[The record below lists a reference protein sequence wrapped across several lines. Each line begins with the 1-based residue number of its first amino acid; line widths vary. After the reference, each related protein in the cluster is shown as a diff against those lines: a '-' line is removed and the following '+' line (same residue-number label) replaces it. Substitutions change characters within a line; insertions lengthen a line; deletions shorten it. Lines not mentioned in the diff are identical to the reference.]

1 MKKFLFSMI
10 CTLLP
15 ILASAQ
21 VQNEELTP
29 YAVLSGDHTVLTFFY
44 DNDKESQGGMDVGP
58 FTSADERGWN
68 EYCESIEQVVF
79 VEAFANYT
87 PTSTS
92 YWFDGFTNLTQIDGL
107 ENLKTNNV
115 TDMASMFDGCS
126 SLTSLDLGGFETSQV
141 TDMTYIFAG
150 CSGLTSLD
158 VNGFNTSNTK
168 SMAGMFRDC
177 SGLTSLDISAFD
189 TSEAT
194 EMSEM
199 FSGCSGLTSLDL
211 GDNFNTSNVTTMNSM
226 FSGCSNLSNLDVSGF
241 ETPEVTNMG
250 AMFNNCSMLTSLD
263 LGDNFNTSNVTN
275 MEAMFSGCSNLESLD
290 VSNFNTA
297 NVTAMGS
304 MFGGCSKLTTLDLS
318 GFDTSSATDLG
329 HMFALCSG
337 LTSLDVT
344 GFNTS
349 NATNMVCM
357 FEGCSGLTSLDV
369 SNFDTSNATNLS
381 SMFILC
387 SGLTSLDVS
396 GFNTSN
402 ATDLSSMFAGCSGL
416 TSLDVSGSFDT
427 SNATNLSS
435 MFEDCSSLTN
445 LDLSGFNT
453 ANATNLSSMFI
464 RCSGLTSLDVSNFN
478 TANVTDMG
486 NMFDGCSKLVSLDVS
501 GLNTENVTNMG
512 YMFSDCLKLTSPL
525 DVSEFNTANVVRMD
539 YMFNHCESLTALDV
553 SNFNTANVTTMGSM
567 FNYCSNLE
575 SLDVSNFNTEKVTY
589 MAWMFAD
596 CSNLTS
602 LDVSNFNTTNVTDMG
617 AMFTSCSGL
626 TELDLSNFDTSNTTT
641 LELFFNKCSGLTSL
655 DLSNFNTANVKN
667 MDSMFSQCSGLE
679 TISTGNEWSTEN
691 IESGAGMFIGCTALV
706 GGAGTE
712 YNANHVDYTYA
723 RVDGGATNPGYFT
736 DPNQPVPYAVLNEG
750 NTVLTFYYDNQKV
763 TRGGMS
769 VGPFT
774 FDENTGTVNSGWDE
788 QRENIEQVVFDE
800 SFANCTTITSTSL
813 WFYNFTKLTTIKDL
827 DNLKT
832 SNATDM
838 STMFALC
845 SNLTSLNVSG
855 FDTSKATNM
864 FGMFAVCSSLTNLD
878 LSSFNTSNVTNMSSM
893 FYNCSSLTTIYVG
906 EEWSTEKI
914 TSEESGADMFSE
926 CTALVGGA
934 STTYDDNHIDYTYAH
949 IDGGTTHPG
958 YLTDPNQPVPY
969 AVLNEGNTV
978 LTFYYD
984 NQKATRGGMS
994 VWPFADSSQRGW
1006 DEQCG
1011 NIEQVVFNESFAN
1024 CTTVTS
1030 TSHWFDYFSHLT
1042 TITGLENL
1050 ITDNVTDMSYM
1061 FGMCSSLT
1069 SLDLSGFNTANVT
1082 NMSEMFYN
1090 CSSLITIYAGE
1101 GWSTEKITSEEYGAN
1116 MFIGCTA
1123 IIGGIN
1129 TKYDENHADYTY
1141 AHIDGGTSNP
1151 GYLTGSLGK
1160 MPYALLSENNTVLTF
1175 YYDDQKIAR
1184 MSVGPFTEFSQ
1195 RGWDEQR
1202 EKIKQVVFDE
1212 SFTNC
1217 TTITSTGWWF
1227 YGFTNLTTITGL
1239 ENLKTDNVEDMS
1251 GMFSFCESLTNL
1263 DVSGFNTTNVTNM
1276 SEMFHG
1282 CSGMTSLDVSGFN
1295 TTNVTNLSGM
1305 FDGCYYLASLNV
1317 SGFDTSKAADM
1328 SSMFRECAFL
1338 INLDLRNFNTNNT
1351 TKMDEMFSG
1360 CSSLTTIYVE
1370 EGWSTENIEEG
1381 ANIFKGCTALV
1392 GGAGTRYDENHADY
1406 TYAHIDEG
1414 ASNPGYLSIISI
1426 TEEPY
1431 AVLSDDNTVL
1441 TFYYDDQ
1448 KVVRGGMNV
1457 GPFINSN
1464 QRGWKMRSYTI
1475 EHVVFDES
1483 FANCTTITSTSC
1495 WFSGFI
1501 SLTTITG
1508 LENLKTDNVID
1519 MSGMFSG
1526 CESLTTI
1533 DVSGFNTENVTN
1545 MSRMFSG
1552 CDGLT
1557 TIDVSG
1563 FNTENVTDM
1572 SRMFISCDSFTS
1584 LDLSTFN
1591 TSNVENMA
1599 GMFESCYNL
1608 ISVDVSGFN
1617 TSKVKNMCGMFCESP
1632 NLTSID
1638 VSGFDTSEVIDM
1650 SDMFTECKSLI
1661 NLDVS
1666 GFVTSK
1672 ATNISGMFGRCISLE
1687 TLNLRKFNTANVS
1700 DMSKMFECD
1709 SLLTTI
1715 YVGEGWSTENISTE
1729 DAGANMFR
1737 KCTALVGGE
1746 GTTYDENH
1754 VDYTYAR
1761 IDGGVSNPGYLTV
1774 ISAIEEPYAVLNEDN
1789 SVLTFYY
1796 DDQKAAR
1803 GGMDVGPF
1811 EQWGGQ
1817 GTKSGWSDVNE
1828 QITTVVFDESFANC
1842 TTLTSTAYW
1851 FYGCE
1856 NLTTIKNIS
1865 NLKTDNVTDINSMFG
1880 DCHSLK
1886 SIDFSSLNLSNVTNM
1901 HQVFEDCRALES
1913 IDFSGVNTENVTNMG
1928 DLFLNC
1934 KSLKTIDISS
1944 FNTKNVT
1951 KMTSMFYKCDVLT
1964 TIYVGDGWTT
1974 KKVTESAQMFEKSP
1988 NLVGGRGTTYDENH
2002 IGIEYAHIDG
2012 GTSNPGYLTDING
2025 ASDETWAKLQSRIEY
2040 GTDVLA
2046 KAKEISS
2053 VDQALIEKL
2062 DEALQNANQM
2072 YKIHEASEDEVLH
2085 MIEVLNE
2092 RINDV
2097 EEAMNQPASE
2107 ETWDELKATIEYGT
2121 DVLAK
2126 AKEISTIDQWLIE
2139 ELDMTL
2145 DSGNQ
2150 MYKIHEASE
2159 EEVLNMIDELNWRIK
2174 EVEEAMNQPASD
2186 EAWAELNKAVETGE
2200 KLQTEAKGVST
2211 VEPWA
2216 LEELENMTAKGS
2228 EMYKVHTAGE
2238 EEVRHMTEELNQI
2251 INEVEEMMRKQPQ
2264 GEASFD
2270 GLTAYVSGNAT
2281 LDDAFKSVGGRS
2293 EAAKTIA
2300 AIVWNADNALTADM
2314 LSGIDNPNLLV
2325 YVTEASKA
2333 PSGVQNVIIDGV
2345 AAEIVLTDATG
2356 NNNFYCPQS
2365 FTAKSISYSRDFSQ
2379 TTEIDVCRGWET
2391 IALPFDVQSITHESH
2406 GTLVPFGGSDN
2417 GYPFWLRQLSTN
2429 GLARAT
2435 KIEANRPYLICMP
2448 NNIIYPPEYNQNGT
2462 VTFSSSNVTV
2472 PVTSAR
2478 SSTSAGVTLHA
2489 TFQQVTKSSSVYAL
2503 NVGETRGEYP
2513 EGSVFEQNYRDIR
2526 PFQAY
2531 TTHRASTRS
2540 FITLESLG
2548 GNDDATGIEELRI
2561 KNSEFGDAEGVW
2573 YSLDGRR
2580 LDAKPTKKGVY
2591 VKDGRKIVIK

>member
-29 YAVLSGDHTVLTFFY
+29 YAVLSDDHTVLTFFY
-44 DNDKESQGGMDVGP
+44 DNYKESQGGMDIGP

-68 EYCESIEQVVF
+68 EYCENIEQVVF
-79 VEAFANYT
+79 VEAFAGCEAI
-87 PTSTS
+87 TSTKF
-92 YWFDGFTNLTQIDGL
+92 WFYGFTNLAVINGL

-318 GFDTSSATDLG
+318 GFDTSNATDLG
-329 HMFALCSG
+329 HMFALCSS

-427 SNATNLSS
+427 SNATNLSA

-750 NTVLTFYYDNQKV
+750 NTVLTFYYDNQK
-763 TRGGMS
+763 
-769 VGPFT
+769 
-774 FDENTGTVNSGWDE
+774 
-788 QRENIEQVVFDE
+788 
-800 SFANCTTITSTSL
+800 
-813 WFYNFTKLTTIKDL
+813 
-827 DNLKT
+827 
-832 SNATDM
+832 
-838 STMFALC
+838 
-845 SNLTSLNVSG
+845 
-855 FDTSKATNM
+855 
-864 FGMFAVCSSLTNLD
+864 
-878 LSSFNTSNVTNMSSM
+878 
-893 FYNCSSLTTIYVG
+893 
-906 EEWSTEKI
+906 
-914 TSEESGADMFSE
+914 
-926 CTALVGGA
+926 
-934 STTYDDNHIDYTYAH
+934 
-949 IDGGTTHPG
+949 
-958 YLTDPNQPVPY
+958 
-969 AVLNEGNTV
+969 
-978 LTFYYD
+978 
-984 NQKATRGGMS
+984 ATRGGMS

-1069 SLDLSGFNTANVT
+1069 SLD
-1082 NMSEMFYN
+1082 
-1090 CSSLITIYAGE
+1090 
-1101 GWSTEKITSEEYGAN
+1101 
-1116 MFIGCTA
+1116 
-1123 IIGGIN
+1123 
-1129 TKYDENHADYTY
+1129 
-1141 AHIDGGTSNP
+1141 
-1151 GYLTGSLGK
+1151 
-1160 MPYALLSENNTVLTF
+1160 
-1175 YYDDQKIAR
+1175 
-1184 MSVGPFTEFSQ
+1184 
-1195 RGWDEQR
+1195 
-1202 EKIKQVVFDE
+1202 
-1212 SFTNC
+1212 
-1217 TTITSTGWWF
+1217 
-1227 YGFTNLTTITGL
+1227 
-1239 ENLKTDNVEDMS
+1239 
-1251 GMFSFCESLTNL
+1251 
-1263 DVSGFNTTNVTNM
+1263 
-1276 SEMFHG
+1276 
-1282 CSGMTSLDVSGFN
+1282 VSGFN

-1305 FDGCYYLASLNV
+1305 FDGCYYLASLKI
-1317 SGFDTSKAADM
+1317 SGFDTSKATDM

-1338 INLDLRNFNTNNT
+1338 TNLDLRNFNTDNT

-1381 ANIFKGCTALV
+1381 ANIFKGCTALI
-1392 GGAGTRYDENHADY
+1392 GGESTRYDANHVDY

-1414 ASNPGYLSIISI
+1414 ASNPGYLSVISS

-1431 AVLSDDNTVL
+1431 AVLSVDNTVL
-1441 TFYYDDQ
+1441 TFYYDGQ
-1448 KVVRGGMNV
+1448 KAVRGGMNV
-1457 GPFINSN
+1457 VPFTKYD
-1464 QRGWKMRSYTI
+1464 QRGWNERRYNIKN
-1475 EHVVFDES
+1475 VVFDES
-1483 FANCTTITSTSC
+1483 FANCTTIASTC
-1495 WFSGFI
+1495 LWFYDFI
-1501 SLTTITG
+1501 ALTTITG
-1508 LENLKTDNVID
+1508 LENLKTEYVED
-1519 MSGMFSG
+1519 MSWMFG
-1526 CESLTTI
+1526 TCYSLTNL
-1533 DVSGFNTENVTN
+1533 DLNSFNTSNVTN
-1545 MSRMFSG
+1545 MTRMFSG
-1552 CDGLT
+1552 CGLT
-1557 TIDVSG
+1557 S
-1563 FNTENVTDM
+1563 M
-1572 SRMFISCDSFTS
+1572 
-1584 LDLSTFN
+1584 DLSSFN
-1591 TSNVENMA
+1591 TSNVTTMKSMFCGCDNLTNLDLSGFDTSKVTDMSS
-1599 GMFESCYNL
+1599 MFEGCDNL
-1608 ISVDVSGFN
+1608 TSLDLSGFN
-1617 TSKVKNMCGMFCESP
+1617 TSKVKNMSGMFCESP
-1632 NLTSID
+1632 NLISID
-1638 VSGFDTSEVIDM
+1638 VSGFDTSEAIDM
-1650 SDMFTECKSLI
+1650 SEMFTECKSLI

-1672 ATNISGMFGRCISLE
+1672 ATNMSGMFDRCISLE
-1687 TLNLRKFNTANVS
+1687 TLDLRKFNTANVS
-1700 DMSKMFECD
+1700 DMSEMFESD

-1715 YVGEGWSTENISTE
+1715 YVGEGWSTEKISSE

-1737 KCTALVGGE
+1737 KCTSLVGGE
-1746 GTTYDENH
+1746 GTTYDANH
-1754 VDYTYAR
+1754 VDYTYAH

-1774 ISAIEEPYAVLNEDN
+1774 SSAIEEPYAVLNEDN

-1811 EQWGGQ
+1811 DDGGKKN
-1817 GTKSGWSDVNE
+1817 GSGWSEVNE
-1828 QITTVVFDESFANC
+1828 EITTVVFDDSFANC

-1856 NLTTIKNIS
+1856 NLTTIKNFS

-1886 SIDFSSLNLSNVTNM
+1886 SIDFSSLNLSKVTNM
-1901 HQVFEDCRALES
+1901 HQVFEDCRTLES

-1951 KMTSMFYKCDVLT
+1951 NMKSMFLRCDVLT
-1964 TIYVGDGWTT
+1964 TIYVGEEWTT
-1974 KKVTESAQMFEKSP
+1974 ENVTESESMFRESP

-2025 ASDETWAKLQSRIEY
+2025 SGGASDETWAKLQSRIEY

-2046 KAKEISS
+2046 KAKEISTI
-2053 VDQALIEKL
+2053 DQALIEKL

-2107 ETWDELKATIEYGT
+2107 ETWTELKATIEYGT

-2159 EEVLNMIDELNWRIK
+2159 EEVLNMIDELYWRIK

-2251 INEVEEMMRKQPQ
+2251 INEVEEMMRKQPK

-2281 LDDAFKSVGGRS
+2281 LDDAFKSVGGHS

-2300 AIVWNADNALTADM
+2300 AIVWNADNALTANM

-2325 YVTEASKA
+2325 FVTEASKA
-2333 PSGVQNVIIDGV
+2333 PSGVQNVVIDGV

-2561 KNSEFGDAEGVW
+2561 KNSEFGDAKGVW

>member
-1 MKKFLFSMI
+1 
-10 CTLLP
+10 
-15 ILASAQ
+15 
-21 VQNEELTP
+21 
-29 YAVLSGDHTVLTFFY
+29 
-44 DNDKESQGGMDVGP
+44 
-58 FTSADERGWN
+58 
-68 EYCESIEQVVF
+68 
-79 VEAFANYT
+79 
-87 PTSTS
+87 
-92 YWFDGFTNLTQIDGL
+92 
-107 ENLKTNNV
+107 
-115 TDMASMFDGCS
+115 
-126 SLTSLDLGGFETSQV
+126 
-141 TDMTYIFAG
+141 
-150 CSGLTSLD
+150 
-158 VNGFNTSNTK
+158 
-168 SMAGMFRDC
+168 
-177 SGLTSLDISAFD
+177 
-189 TSEAT
+189 
-194 EMSEM
+194 
-199 FSGCSGLTSLDL
+199 
-211 GDNFNTSNVTTMNSM
+211 
-226 FSGCSNLSNLDVSGF
+226 
-241 ETPEVTNMG
+241 
-250 AMFNNCSMLTSLD
+250 
-263 LGDNFNTSNVTN
+263 
-275 MEAMFSGCSNLESLD
+275 
-290 VSNFNTA
+290 
-297 NVTAMGS
+297 

-427 SNATNLSS
+427 SNATNLSA

-501 GLNTENVTNMG
+501 GLNTVNVTNMG

-691 IESGAGMFIGCTALV
+691 IESGAGMFTGCTALV
-706 GGAGTE
+706 GGAGTT
-712 YNANHVDYTYA
+712 YDANHVDYTYA
-723 RVDGGATNPGYFT
+723 RVDGGATNPGYF
-736 DPNQPVPYAVLNEG
+736 
-750 NTVLTFYYDNQKV
+750 
-763 TRGGMS
+763 
-769 VGPFT
+769 
-774 FDENTGTVNSGWDE
+774 
-788 QRENIEQVVFDE
+788 
-800 SFANCTTITSTSL
+800 
-813 WFYNFTKLTTIKDL
+813 
-827 DNLKT
+827 
-832 SNATDM
+832 
-838 STMFALC
+838 
-845 SNLTSLNVSG
+845 
-855 FDTSKATNM
+855 
-864 FGMFAVCSSLTNLD
+864 
-878 LSSFNTSNVTNMSSM
+878 
-893 FYNCSSLTTIYVG
+893 
-906 EEWSTEKI
+906 
-914 TSEESGADMFSE
+914 
-926 CTALVGGA
+926 
-934 STTYDDNHIDYTYAH
+934 
-949 IDGGTTHPG
+949 
-958 YLTDPNQPVPY
+958 TDPNQPVPY

-1761 IDGGVSNPGYLTV
+1761 IDGGTSNPGYLTD
-1774 ISAIEEPYAVLNEDN
+1774 INGPLPYAVLSENN
-1789 SVLTFYY
+1789 TILTFYY
-1796 DDQKAAR
+1796 DDQKATR

-1964 TIYVGDGWTT
+1964 TIYVGEEWTT
-1974 KKVTESAQMFEKSP
+1974 ENVTESGEMFEKSP

-2025 ASDETWAKLQSRIEY
+2025 ASEETWAKLQSRIEY
-2040 GTDVLA
+2040 GTDVLS

-2062 DEALQNANQM
+2062 DEALQSANQM
-2072 YKIHEASEDEVLH
+2072 YNIHTASEDEVLH

-2092 RINDV
+2092 RIQEV

-2107 ETWDELKATIEYGT
+2107 ETWEELKATIEYGT

-2159 EEVLNMIDELNWRIK
+2159 EDVLNMIDELNWRIK

-2186 EAWAELNKAVETGE
+2186 EAWAELNKAVEAGE

-2300 AIVWNADNALTADM
+2300 AIVWDADNALTADM

>member
-29 YAVLSGDHTVLTFFY
+29 YAVLSDDHTVLTFFY

-79 VEAFANYT
+79 VEAFAGCEAI
-87 PTSTS
+87 TSTR
-92 YWFDGFTNLTQIDGL
+92 YWFQNFTNLTTIIGL
-107 ENLKTNNV
+107 GNLKTNHV
-115 TDMASMFDGCS
+115 TDMGSMFAVCSSLTNLDLNGFDTSNATDMAHMFAGCS
-126 SLTSLDLGGFETSQV
+126 SLTSLDLSGFITSNV
-141 TDMTYIFAG
+141 TDMA
-150 CSGLTSLD
+150 L
-158 VNGFNTSNTK
+158 
-168 SMAGMFRDC
+168 
-177 SGLTSLDISAFD
+177 
-189 TSEAT
+189 
-194 EMSEM
+194 M

-211 GDNFNTSNVTTMNSM
+211 GDFNTSNVTTMWAM
-226 FSGCSNLSNLDVSGF
+226 FNGCSNLTNLDVSEFDTSNATNMSAMF
-241 ETPEVTNMG
+241 EDCSGLTSLDVSNFNTDNVTNMG
-250 AMFNNCSMLTSLD
+250 NMFN
-263 LGDNFNTSNVTN
+263 
-275 MEAMFSGCSNLESLD
+275 GCSNLESLD
-290 VSNFNTA
+290 ISNFNTVH
-297 NVTAMGS
+297 VTNMGS

-427 SNATNLSS
+427 SNATNLSAI
-435 MFEDCSSLTN
+435 FEDCSSLTN

-501 GLNTENVTNMG
+501 GLNTGNVTNMG

-691 IESGAGMFIGCTALV
+691 IESGAGMFTDCTALV

-750 NTVLTFYYDNQKV
+750 NTVLTFYYDNQKAA
-763 TRGGMS
+763 RGGMG

-774 FDENTGTVNSGWDE
+774 LNLSNKTVNSGWDE
-788 QRENIEQVVFDE
+788 VRENIQ
-800 SFANCTTITSTSL
+800 
-813 WFYNFTKLTTIKDL
+813 
-827 DNLKT
+827 
-832 SNATDM
+832 
-838 STMFALC
+838 
-845 SNLTSLNVSG
+845 
-855 FDTSKATNM
+855 
-864 FGMFAVCSSLTNLD
+864 
-878 LSSFNTSNVTNMSSM
+878 
-893 FYNCSSLTTIYVG
+893 
-906 EEWSTEKI
+906 
-914 TSEESGADMFSE
+914 
-926 CTALVGGA
+926 
-934 STTYDDNHIDYTYAH
+934 
-949 IDGGTTHPG
+949 
-958 YLTDPNQPVPY
+958 
-969 AVLNEGNTV
+969 
-978 LTFYYD
+978 
-984 NQKATRGGMS
+984 
-994 VWPFADSSQRGW
+994 
-1006 DEQCG
+1006 
-1011 NIEQVVFNESFAN
+1011 QVVFN
-1024 CTTVTS
+1024 
-1030 TSHWFDYFSHLT
+1030 
-1042 TITGLENL
+1042 
-1050 ITDNVTDMSYM
+1050 
-1061 FGMCSSLT
+1061 
-1069 SLDLSGFNTANVT
+1069 
-1082 NMSEMFYN
+1082 
-1090 CSSLITIYAGE
+1090 
-1101 GWSTEKITSEEYGAN
+1101 
-1116 MFIGCTA
+1116 
-1123 IIGGIN
+1123 
-1129 TKYDENHADYTY
+1129 
-1141 AHIDGGTSNP
+1141 
-1151 GYLTGSLGK
+1151 
-1160 MPYALLSENNTVLTF
+1160 
-1175 YYDDQKIAR
+1175 
-1184 MSVGPFTEFSQ
+1184 
-1195 RGWDEQR
+1195 
-1202 EKIKQVVFDE
+1202 
-1212 SFTNC
+1212 
-1217 TTITSTGWWF
+1217 
-1227 YGFTNLTTITGL
+1227 
-1239 ENLKTDNVEDMS
+1239 
-1251 GMFSFCESLTNL
+1251 
-1263 DVSGFNTTNVTNM
+1263 
-1276 SEMFHG
+1276 
-1282 CSGMTSLDVSGFN
+1282 
-1295 TTNVTNLSGM
+1295 
-1305 FDGCYYLASLNV
+1305 
-1317 SGFDTSKAADM
+1317 
-1328 SSMFRECAFL
+1328 
-1338 INLDLRNFNTNNT
+1338 
-1351 TKMDEMFSG
+1351 
-1360 CSSLTTIYVE
+1360 
-1370 EGWSTENIEEG
+1370 
-1381 ANIFKGCTALV
+1381 
-1392 GGAGTRYDENHADY
+1392 
-1406 TYAHIDEG
+1406 
-1414 ASNPGYLSIISI
+1414 
-1426 TEEPY
+1426 
-1431 AVLSDDNTVL
+1431 
-1441 TFYYDDQ
+1441 
-1448 KVVRGGMNV
+1448 
-1457 GPFINSN
+1457 
-1464 QRGWKMRSYTI
+1464 
-1475 EHVVFDES
+1475 ES

-1495 WFSGFI
+1495 WFYGFTN
-1501 SLTTITG
+1501 LTSFKD
-1508 LENLKTDNVID
+1508 LENLKTDNVTD
-1519 MSGMFSG
+1519 MSYMFSG
-1526 CESLTTI
+1526 CSSLTNL
-1533 DVSGFNTENVTN
+1533 DLSSF
-1545 MSRMFSG
+1545 
-1552 CDGLT
+1552 T
-1557 TIDVSG
+1557 TSS
-1563 FNTENVTDM
+1563 VTDM
-1572 SRMFISCDSFTS
+1572 QFMFSQC
-1584 LDLSTFN
+1584 
-1591 TSNVENMA
+1591 
-1599 GMFESCYNL
+1599 
-1608 ISVDVSGFN
+1608 SG
-1617 TSKVKNMCGMFCESP
+1617 
-1632 NLTSID
+1632 
-1638 VSGFDTSEVIDM
+1638 
-1650 SDMFTECKSLI
+1650 
-1661 NLDVS
+1661 
-1666 GFVTSK
+1666 
-1672 ATNISGMFGRCISLE
+1672 LE
-1687 TLNLRKFNTANVS
+1687 
-1700 DMSKMFECD
+1700 
-1709 SLLTTI
+1709 TI
-1715 YVGEGWSTENISTE
+1715 YVGNGWSLESISSQQYGAE
-1729 DAGANMFR
+1729 MFAG
-1737 KCTALVGGE
+1737 CTALVGGA
-1746 GTTYDENH
+1746 GTIYDPDHVN
-1754 VDYTYAR
+1754 VDYAH
-1761 IDGGVSNPGYLTV
+1761 IDGGSSNPGYLSGAGQAV
-1774 ISAIEEPYAVLNEDN
+1774 PYAVLNEDN

-1796 DDQKAAR
+1796 DDQKAKQN
-1803 GGMDVGPF
+1803 GMSVGPF
-1811 EQWGGQ
+1811 TESSQKGWYYQSEFIEQ
-1817 GTKSGWSDVNE
+1817 V
-1828 QITTVVFDESFANC
+1828 IFDESFANC
-1842 TTLTSTAYW
+1842 TTITSTSWW
-1851 FYGCE
+1851 FNACTS
-1856 NLTTIKNIS
+1856 LTTITGLE
-1865 NLKTDNVTDINSMFG
+1865 NLKTDNVTNMSGMFYECYELTSLDLSGFNTSMVTDMGGMFYGCSGFTSLDVSGFNTSNVTMMANMFGGCSGLTSLDVSGFDTSKATNMSFMFSYCHGLTSLDLSGFNTANVTLMAHMFLDCISLNTIYVGEGWSTEKILSEEDGIGMFNGCTKLIGGAGTTYDANHVDYTYAHIDGGTTNPGYLSGAGQAEPYAVLSENDTVLTFYYDNKKEARGGTDVGPFTVADERGWNEQSGNIKQVKFVESFTNCTTITSTSYWFYGFTYLTTITGLENLNTDNVTDMSYMFSECRNLKNLDVNNFNTSNVISFGGMFMNCYSLKSLDVSGFDTSKATNMGKMFGCNNLTNLNVSGFDTSNVTDMNSMFSGCSSLKSLDVSGFNTSKVTNMNYMFG
-1880 DCHSLK
+1880 DCYGLTSLDVSNFNTSNTTNMNGMFSGCSSLK
-1886 SIDFSSLNLSNVTNM
+1886 SLDVSGFNTSKVTNM
-1901 HQVFEDCRALES
+1901 SHMFFLCTDLPSLDLSGFDTSKVTDMNSMFQQCES
-1913 IDFSGVNTENVTNMG
+1913 LPSLDVSGFNTENVTDMSQMFKSCTSLTSL
-1928 DLFLNC
+1928 DL
-1934 KSLKTIDISS
+1934 SV
-1944 FNTKNVT
+1944 FNTAKVSE
-1951 KMTSMFYKCDVLT
+1951 MGYMFDSCSSLT
-1964 TIYVGDGWTT
+1964 TIYAEEGWSTENISSEDAGANMFQGCT
-1974 KKVTESAQMFEKSP
+1974 K
-1988 NLVGGRGTTYDENH
+1988 LIGGAGTALYLNH
-2002 IGIEYAHIDG
+2002 VDYTYAHIDG
-2012 GTSNPGYLTDING
+2012 GTSNPGYFTRSGDEPWNLGLEPYAVLSDNYTLLTFYYDDKRGTRGDSRDVGPFGTPSMVSWDGASESIERVVFDESFANCTTITSTSYWFYDFTKLTTIIGLDNFKTDKVEDMEYMFAYCSSLKSLDLSTFNTSKVTNMSHMFEQCWELTSLDVSGFDTSKAKDMSQMFKSCTSLTSLDLTGFNTANVTNMWEMFAYCSSLKNLDVSIFNTTNVDTFQGMFKECTSLTNLDLSGFNTANATNMWEMFAYCSSLTSLDLSSFNTSNVDTFQGMFEECTSLTSLDLSSFNIVNAQYMNTMFKNCSNLTTIYVGEGWTTPQHLGSDNSGGMFRGCTAIIGGAGTTYDEAYVNFVYAHIDGGASNPGYLTDING
-2025 ASDETWAKLQSRIEY
+2025 T
-2040 GTDVLA
+2040 
-2046 KAKEISS
+2046 
-2053 VDQALIEKL
+2053 
-2062 DEALQNANQM
+2062 
-2072 YKIHEASEDEVLH
+2072 
-2085 MIEVLNE
+2085 
-2092 RINDV
+2092 
-2097 EEAMNQPASE
+2097 
-2107 ETWDELKATIEYGT
+2107 
-2121 DVLAK
+2121 
-2126 AKEISTIDQWLIE
+2126 ST
-2139 ELDMTL
+2139 
-2145 DSGNQ
+2145 
-2150 MYKIHEASE
+2150 
-2159 EEVLNMIDELNWRIK
+2159 
-2174 EVEEAMNQPASD
+2174 ASD

-2345 AAEIVLTDATG
+2345 ASEIVLTDATG

>member
-58 FTSADERGWN
+58 FTSADGRGWN
-68 EYCESIEQVVF
+68 EHCESIGHVIF
-79 VEAFANYT
+79 DGSFADCSAI
-87 PTSTS
+87 TSTR
-92 YWFDGFTNLTQIDGL
+92 YWFKDFSNLTIIDGL
-107 ENLKTNNV
+107 ENLNTENV
-115 TDMASMFDGCS
+115 TDMAYMFAGCS
-126 SLTSLDLGGFETSQV
+126 SLTSLDLS
-141 TDMTYIFAG
+141 
-150 CSGLTSLD
+150 
-158 VNGFNTSNTK
+158 
-168 SMAGMFRDC
+168 
-177 SGLTSLDISAFD
+177 
-189 TSEAT
+189 
-194 EMSEM
+194 
-199 FSGCSGLTSLDL
+199 
-211 GDNFNTSNVTTMNSM
+211 NFNTSNVTEMQST
-226 FSGCSNLSNLDVSGF
+226 FSQ
-241 ETPEVTNMG
+241 
-250 AMFNNCSMLTSLD
+250 
-263 LGDNFNTSNVTN
+263 
-275 MEAMFSGCSNLESLD
+275 
-290 VSNFNTA
+290 
-297 NVTAMGS
+297 
-304 MFGGCSKLTTLDLS
+304 
-318 GFDTSSATDLG
+318 
-329 HMFALCSG
+329 CSG
-337 LTSLDVT
+337 LETIYVGNGWSTENIEFGGDMFTGCTVLVGGEGTTYDANHVDYTYAHIDSATNPGYLAEKLDYNEGDFFTTETVEGVTMSFRVDDATQRICRVMAPEEDQRAIDTATTGTVTIPAKAHGYTVNRIHDYAFQDCAGVTEFVIPNSVKSIEQCAFKRCTSLTTVHIPASVT
-344 GFNTS
+344 TIDGLNGKPWVGCTSLTTITVDDGNPKFDSRDDCNAIMETADDILYMGCKGTKIPETTKVIGHSAFDSMGELPALEIPASVTSIVAYAFWECSFPSVTSYIEEPFATSSVWDHLPANCPLYVPEGKVEAYKAVDEWSNFTTIIEIGTEAYAALNEDNTKLTFYYDNKKEERGGMS
-349 NATNMVCM
+349 VGPFTAYEERGWNEQSEIIEQVVFDDSFAEYKPTSTRYWFYNFRTLTGIPTLVKLNTEHVTDMSYM
-357 FEGCSGLTSLDV
+357 FEYCE
-369 SNFDTSNATNLS
+369 
-381 SMFILC
+381 
-387 SGLTSLDVS
+387 GLTSLDVS

-402 ATDLSSMFAGCSGL
+402 VTNMWRLFYGCSKLESLDVSHFETYKVSNLGYMFSGCSKL
-416 TSLDVSGSFDT
+416 TSLDVSGFDTSNTTYMNGMFHNCSSLESLDVSHFETSKVTSMLGIFHNCSSLTSLDVTNFNTSNVTNMNSMFGGCSKLTNIDVSGFDT
-427 SNATNLSS
+427 SNATDMRG
-435 MFEDCSSLTN
+435 MFYDCSSLTSLDVTNFNTSNVTTTNAMFGVCSKLTN
-445 LDLSGFNT
+445 LDLSNFNT
-453 ANATNLSSMFI
+453 SNVTDMQLMFSQCSELETISVGNGWSLESISSQQYGADMFTECTALVGGAGTTYDPDHVNVDYAHIDGGATNPGYLSGAGQVVPYAVLNEDNSVLTFYYDDLKATRGGMKIVPFDEAVDTPWYDNKTTIKKAVIDESFADYTTLPSTAEWFSGMSNLIGITGLSNLKTDNVTDMSSMFSG
-464 RCSGLTSLDVSNFN
+464 CSSLTALDLGSFNTKNVENMAAMFFMCSSLESLNVSSFNTQNVTNMQNLFQSCSSLTSLDVTSFDTRNVENMANMFDTCSNLTSIDLSHFNTENVKNMDYMFVHCTSLTSLDLTSFDTRNVESMNGTFSVCSGLKSLDLSNFETSKVKN
-478 TANVTDMG
+478 TNEMFFYCENLATIYVSNGWTTANVTDSGIMFTNCLSLVG
-486 NMFDGCSKLVSLDVS
+486 GRGTKYNSSHIDAEYAHIDGGTSNPGYLTDINGPLPYAVLSENNTILTFYYDDQKAARNGMSVGPFTSTDSREWKDDVTTITYVEFDSSFADCTSITSTARWFDGCSNLTEISGISYLHTENVTSMRRMFKDCSSLTGIDLSHFNTENVTKMDYMFDGCSGLNKLDVS
-501 GLNTENVTNMG
+501 GFNTGNVT
-512 YMFSDCLKLTSPL
+512 
-525 DVSEFNTANVVRMD
+525 E
-539 YMFNHCESLTALDV
+539 
-553 SNFNTANVTTMGSM
+553 MGSM
-567 FNYCSNLE
+567 FANCSSLK
-575 SLDVSNFNTEKVTY
+575 SLDVTGFNTE
-589 MAWMFAD
+589 
-596 CSNLTS
+596 S
-602 LDVSNFNTTNVTDMG
+602 VTDICR
-617 AMFTSCSGL
+617 MFYSCSGL
-626 TELDLSNFDTSNTTT
+626 TT
-641 LELFFNKCSGLTSL
+641 L
-655 DLSNFNTANVKN
+655 DLSNFNTANAKEDLSNLFRNCSSLMTIYVGSGWTTDN
-667 MDSMFSQCSGLE
+667 MTNGENMFLNCTNLE
-679 TISTGNEWSTEN
+679 
-691 IESGAGMFIGCTALV
+691 
-706 GGAGTE
+706 GGAGT
-712 YNANHVDYTYA
+712 
-723 RVDGGATNPGYFT
+723 
-736 DPNQPVPYAVLNEG
+736 
-750 NTVLTFYYDNQKV
+750 
-763 TRGGMS
+763 
-769 VGPFT
+769 
-774 FDENTGTVNSGWDE
+774 
-788 QRENIEQVVFDE
+788 
-800 SFANCTTITSTSL
+800 
-813 WFYNFTKLTTIKDL
+813 
-827 DNLKT
+827 
-832 SNATDM
+832 
-838 STMFALC
+838 
-845 SNLTSLNVSG
+845 
-855 FDTSKATNM
+855 
-864 FGMFAVCSSLTNLD
+864 
-878 LSSFNTSNVTNMSSM
+878 
-893 FYNCSSLTTIYVG
+893 
-906 EEWSTEKI
+906 
-914 TSEESGADMFSE
+914 
-926 CTALVGGA
+926 
-934 STTYDDNHIDYTYAH
+934 
-949 IDGGTTHPG
+949 
-958 YLTDPNQPVPY
+958 
-969 AVLNEGNTV
+969 
-978 LTFYYD
+978 
-984 NQKATRGGMS
+984 
-994 VWPFADSSQRGW
+994 
-1006 DEQCG
+1006 
-1011 NIEQVVFNESFAN
+1011 
-1024 CTTVTS
+1024 
-1030 TSHWFDYFSHLT
+1030 
-1042 TITGLENL
+1042 
-1050 ITDNVTDMSYM
+1050 
-1061 FGMCSSLT
+1061 
-1069 SLDLSGFNTANVT
+1069 
-1082 NMSEMFYN
+1082 
-1090 CSSLITIYAGE
+1090 
-1101 GWSTEKITSEEYGAN
+1101 
-1116 MFIGCTA
+1116 
-1123 IIGGIN
+1123 
-1129 TKYDENHADYTY
+1129 KYDTNHTDHAY

-1151 GYLTGSLGK
+1151 GYLTG
-1160 MPYALLSENNTVLTF
+1160 P
-1175 YYDDQKIAR
+1175 
-1184 MSVGPFTEFSQ
+1184 SQ
-1195 RGWDEQR
+1195 PR
-1202 EKIKQVVFDE
+1202 
-1212 SFTNC
+1212 
-1217 TTITSTGWWF
+1217 
-1227 YGFTNLTTITGL
+1227 
-1239 ENLKTDNVEDMS
+1239 
-1251 GMFSFCESLTNL
+1251 
-1263 DVSGFNTTNVTNM
+1263 
-1276 SEMFHG
+1276 
-1282 CSGMTSLDVSGFN
+1282 
-1295 TTNVTNLSGM
+1295 
-1305 FDGCYYLASLNV
+1305 
-1317 SGFDTSKAADM
+1317 
-1328 SSMFRECAFL
+1328 
-1338 INLDLRNFNTNNT
+1338 
-1351 TKMDEMFSG
+1351 
-1360 CSSLTTIYVE
+1360 
-1370 EGWSTENIEEG
+1370 
-1381 ANIFKGCTALV
+1381 
-1392 GGAGTRYDENHADY
+1392 
-1406 TYAHIDEG
+1406 
-1414 ASNPGYLSIISI
+1414 
-1426 TEEPY
+1426 PY
-1431 AVLSDDNTVL
+1431 AVLSGNNT
-1441 TFYYDDQ
+1441 
-1448 KVVRGGMNV
+1448 
-1457 GPFINSN
+1457 
-1464 QRGWKMRSYTI
+1464 
-1475 EHVVFDES
+1475 
-1483 FANCTTITSTSC
+1483 
-1495 WFSGFI
+1495 
-1501 SLTTITG
+1501 
-1508 LENLKTDNVID
+1508 
-1519 MSGMFSG
+1519 
-1526 CESLTTI
+1526 
-1533 DVSGFNTENVTN
+1533 
-1545 MSRMFSG
+1545 
-1552 CDGLT
+1552 
-1557 TIDVSG
+1557 
-1563 FNTENVTDM
+1563 
-1572 SRMFISCDSFTS
+1572 
-1584 LDLSTFN
+1584 
-1591 TSNVENMA
+1591 
-1599 GMFESCYNL
+1599 
-1608 ISVDVSGFN
+1608 
-1617 TSKVKNMCGMFCESP
+1617 
-1632 NLTSID
+1632 
-1638 VSGFDTSEVIDM
+1638 
-1650 SDMFTECKSLI
+1650 
-1661 NLDVS
+1661 
-1666 GFVTSK
+1666 
-1672 ATNISGMFGRCISLE
+1672 
-1687 TLNLRKFNTANVS
+1687 
-1700 DMSKMFECD
+1700 
-1709 SLLTTI
+1709 
-1715 YVGEGWSTENISTE
+1715 
-1729 DAGANMFR
+1729 
-1737 KCTALVGGE
+1737 
-1746 GTTYDENH
+1746 
-1754 VDYTYAR
+1754 
-1761 IDGGVSNPGYLTV
+1761 
-1774 ISAIEEPYAVLNEDN
+1774 
-1789 SVLTFYY
+1789 VLTFYY

-1828 QITTVVFDESFANC
+1828 QITTVVFNNSFANF
-1842 TTLTSTAYW
+1842 TKLTSTAYW

-1856 NLTTIKNIS
+1856 NLTTITGMS

-1964 TIYVGDGWTT
+1964 TIYVGEGWTT
-1974 KKVTESAQMFEKSP
+1974 ENVTESGEMFEKSP

-2025 ASDETWAKLQSRIEY
+2025 ASEETWAKLQSRIEY

-2097 EEAMNQPASE
+2097 EEAMNQPASD
-2107 ETWDELKATIEYGT
+2107 ETWAELLSTIEYGS

-2345 AAEIVLTDATG
+2345 ASEIVLTDATG

>member
-29 YAVLSGDHTVLTFFY
+29 YAVLSDDHTVLTFFY
-44 DNDKESQGGMDVGP
+44 DNYKESQGGMDIGP

-68 EYCESIEQVVF
+68 EYCENIEQVVF
-79 VEAFANYT
+79 VEAFAGCEAI
-87 PTSTS
+87 TSTKF
-92 YWFDGFTNLTQIDGL
+92 WFYGFTNLAVINGL

-318 GFDTSSATDLG
+318 GFDTSNATDLG
-329 HMFALCSG
+329 HMFALCSS

-427 SNATNLSS
+427 SNATNLSA

-750 NTVLTFYYDNQKV
+750 NTVLTFYYDNQK
-763 TRGGMS
+763 
-769 VGPFT
+769 
-774 FDENTGTVNSGWDE
+774 
-788 QRENIEQVVFDE
+788 
-800 SFANCTTITSTSL
+800 
-813 WFYNFTKLTTIKDL
+813 
-827 DNLKT
+827 
-832 SNATDM
+832 
-838 STMFALC
+838 
-845 SNLTSLNVSG
+845 
-855 FDTSKATNM
+855 
-864 FGMFAVCSSLTNLD
+864 
-878 LSSFNTSNVTNMSSM
+878 
-893 FYNCSSLTTIYVG
+893 
-906 EEWSTEKI
+906 
-914 TSEESGADMFSE
+914 
-926 CTALVGGA
+926 
-934 STTYDDNHIDYTYAH
+934 
-949 IDGGTTHPG
+949 
-958 YLTDPNQPVPY
+958 
-969 AVLNEGNTV
+969 
-978 LTFYYD
+978 
-984 NQKATRGGMS
+984 ATRGGMS

-1069 SLDLSGFNTANVT
+1069 SLD
-1082 NMSEMFYN
+1082 
-1090 CSSLITIYAGE
+1090 
-1101 GWSTEKITSEEYGAN
+1101 
-1116 MFIGCTA
+1116 
-1123 IIGGIN
+1123 
-1129 TKYDENHADYTY
+1129 
-1141 AHIDGGTSNP
+1141 
-1151 GYLTGSLGK
+1151 
-1160 MPYALLSENNTVLTF
+1160 
-1175 YYDDQKIAR
+1175 
-1184 MSVGPFTEFSQ
+1184 
-1195 RGWDEQR
+1195 
-1202 EKIKQVVFDE
+1202 
-1212 SFTNC
+1212 
-1217 TTITSTGWWF
+1217 
-1227 YGFTNLTTITGL
+1227 
-1239 ENLKTDNVEDMS
+1239 
-1251 GMFSFCESLTNL
+1251 
-1263 DVSGFNTTNVTNM
+1263 
-1276 SEMFHG
+1276 
-1282 CSGMTSLDVSGFN
+1282 VSGFN

-1305 FDGCYYLASLNV
+1305 FDGCYYLASLKI
-1317 SGFDTSKAADM
+1317 SGFDTSKATDM

-1338 INLDLRNFNTNNT
+1338 TNLDLRNFNTDNT

-1381 ANIFKGCTALV
+1381 ANIFKGCTALI
-1392 GGAGTRYDENHADY
+1392 GGESTRYDANHVDY

-1414 ASNPGYLSIISI
+1414 ASNPGYLSVISS

-1431 AVLSDDNTVL
+1431 AVLSVDNTVL
-1441 TFYYDDQ
+1441 TFYYDGQ
-1448 KVVRGGMNV
+1448 KAVRGGMNV
-1457 GPFINSN
+1457 VPFTKYD
-1464 QRGWKMRSYTI
+1464 QRGWNERRYNIKN
-1475 EHVVFDES
+1475 VVFDES
-1483 FANCTTITSTSC
+1483 FANCTTIASTC
-1495 WFSGFI
+1495 LWFYDFI
-1501 SLTTITG
+1501 ALTTITG
-1508 LENLKTDNVID
+1508 LENLKTEYVED
-1519 MSGMFSG
+1519 MSWMFG
-1526 CESLTTI
+1526 TCYSLTNL
-1533 DVSGFNTENVTN
+1533 DLNSFNTSNVTN
-1545 MSRMFSG
+1545 MTRMFSG
-1552 CDGLT
+1552 CGLT
-1557 TIDVSG
+1557 S
-1563 FNTENVTDM
+1563 M
-1572 SRMFISCDSFTS
+1572 
-1584 LDLSTFN
+1584 DLSSFN
-1591 TSNVENMA
+1591 TSNVTTMKSMFCGCDNLTNLDLSGFDTSKVTDMSS
-1599 GMFESCYNL
+1599 MFEGCDNL
-1608 ISVDVSGFN
+1608 TSLDLSGFN
-1617 TSKVKNMCGMFCESP
+1617 TSKVKNMSGMFCESP
-1632 NLTSID
+1632 NLISID
-1638 VSGFDTSEVIDM
+1638 VSGFDTSEAIDM
-1650 SDMFTECKSLI
+1650 SEMFTECKSLI

-1672 ATNISGMFGRCISLE
+1672 ATNMSGMFDRCISLE
-1687 TLNLRKFNTANVS
+1687 TLDLRKFNTANVS
-1700 DMSKMFECD
+1700 DMSEMFESD

-1715 YVGEGWSTENISTE
+1715 YVGEGWSTEKISSE

-1737 KCTALVGGE
+1737 KCTSLVGGE
-1746 GTTYDENH
+1746 GTTYDANH
-1754 VDYTYAR
+1754 VDYTYAH

-1774 ISAIEEPYAVLNEDN
+1774 SSAIEEPYAVLNEDN

-1811 EQWGGQ
+1811 DDGGKKN
-1817 GTKSGWSDVNE
+1817 GSGWSEVNE
-1828 QITTVVFDESFANC
+1828 EITTVVFDDSFANC

-1851 FYGCE
+1851 FYV
-1856 NLTTIKNIS
+1856 TTIKNFS

-1886 SIDFSSLNLSNVTNM
+1886 SIDFSSLNLSKVTNM
-1901 HQVFEDCRALES
+1901 HQVFEDCRTLES

-1951 KMTSMFYKCDVLT
+1951 NMKSMFLRCDVLT
-1964 TIYVGDGWTT
+1964 TIYVGEEWTT
-1974 KKVTESAQMFEKSP
+1974 ENVTESESMFRESP

-2025 ASDETWAKLQSRIEY
+2025 ASEETWAKLQSRIEY

-2107 ETWDELKATIEYGT
+2107 ETWTELKATIEYGT

-2345 AAEIVLTDATG
+2345 ASEIVLTDATG

>member
-29 YAVLSGDHTVLTFFY
+29 YAVLSDDHTVLTFFY
-44 DNDKESQGGMDVGP
+44 DNDKESKGGMGMDIGP

-68 EYCESIEQVVF
+68 EYCENIEQVVF
-79 VEAFANYT
+79 VEAFAGCEAI
-87 PTSTS
+87 TSTKF
-92 YWFDGFTNLTQIDGL
+92 WFYGFTNLAVINGL

-318 GFDTSSATDLG
+318 GFDTSNATDLG
-329 HMFALCSG
+329 HMFALCSS

-402 ATDLSSMFAGCSGL
+402 ATDLCSMFAGCSGL

-427 SNATNLSS
+427 SNATNLSA

-706 GGAGTE
+706 GGAGT
-712 YNANHVDYTYA
+712 
-723 RVDGGATNPGYFT
+723 
-736 DPNQPVPYAVLNEG
+736 
-750 NTVLTFYYDNQKV
+750 
-763 TRGGMS
+763 
-769 VGPFT
+769 
-774 FDENTGTVNSGWDE
+774 
-788 QRENIEQVVFDE
+788 
-800 SFANCTTITSTSL
+800 
-813 WFYNFTKLTTIKDL
+813 
-827 DNLKT
+827 
-832 SNATDM
+832 
-838 STMFALC
+838 
-845 SNLTSLNVSG
+845 
-855 FDTSKATNM
+855 
-864 FGMFAVCSSLTNLD
+864 
-878 LSSFNTSNVTNMSSM
+878 
-893 FYNCSSLTTIYVG
+893 
-906 EEWSTEKI
+906 
-914 TSEESGADMFSE
+914 
-926 CTALVGGA
+926 
-934 STTYDDNHIDYTYAH
+934 
-949 IDGGTTHPG
+949 
-958 YLTDPNQPVPY
+958 
-969 AVLNEGNTV
+969 
-978 LTFYYD
+978 
-984 NQKATRGGMS
+984 
-994 VWPFADSSQRGW
+994 
-1006 DEQCG
+1006 
-1011 NIEQVVFNESFAN
+1011 
-1024 CTTVTS
+1024 
-1030 TSHWFDYFSHLT
+1030 
-1042 TITGLENL
+1042 
-1050 ITDNVTDMSYM
+1050 
-1061 FGMCSSLT
+1061 
-1069 SLDLSGFNTANVT
+1069 
-1082 NMSEMFYN
+1082 
-1090 CSSLITIYAGE
+1090 
-1101 GWSTEKITSEEYGAN
+1101 
-1116 MFIGCTA
+1116 
-1123 IIGGIN
+1123 
-1129 TKYDENHADYTY
+1129 
-1141 AHIDGGTSNP
+1141 
-1151 GYLTGSLGK
+1151 
-1160 MPYALLSENNTVLTF
+1160 
-1175 YYDDQKIAR
+1175 
-1184 MSVGPFTEFSQ
+1184 
-1195 RGWDEQR
+1195 
-1202 EKIKQVVFDE
+1202 
-1212 SFTNC
+1212 
-1217 TTITSTGWWF
+1217 
-1227 YGFTNLTTITGL
+1227 
-1239 ENLKTDNVEDMS
+1239 
-1251 GMFSFCESLTNL
+1251 
-1263 DVSGFNTTNVTNM
+1263 
-1276 SEMFHG
+1276 
-1282 CSGMTSLDVSGFN
+1282 
-1295 TTNVTNLSGM
+1295 
-1305 FDGCYYLASLNV
+1305 
-1317 SGFDTSKAADM
+1317 
-1328 SSMFRECAFL
+1328 
-1338 INLDLRNFNTNNT
+1338 
-1351 TKMDEMFSG
+1351 
-1360 CSSLTTIYVE
+1360 
-1370 EGWSTENIEEG
+1370 
-1381 ANIFKGCTALV
+1381 
-1392 GGAGTRYDENHADY
+1392 
-1406 TYAHIDEG
+1406 
-1414 ASNPGYLSIISI
+1414 
-1426 TEEPY
+1426 
-1431 AVLSDDNTVL
+1431 
-1441 TFYYDDQ
+1441 
-1448 KVVRGGMNV
+1448 
-1457 GPFINSN
+1457 
-1464 QRGWKMRSYTI
+1464 
-1475 EHVVFDES
+1475 
-1483 FANCTTITSTSC
+1483 
-1495 WFSGFI
+1495 
-1501 SLTTITG
+1501 
-1508 LENLKTDNVID
+1508 
-1519 MSGMFSG
+1519 
-1526 CESLTTI
+1526 
-1533 DVSGFNTENVTN
+1533 
-1545 MSRMFSG
+1545 
-1552 CDGLT
+1552 
-1557 TIDVSG
+1557 
-1563 FNTENVTDM
+1563 
-1572 SRMFISCDSFTS
+1572 
-1584 LDLSTFN
+1584 
-1591 TSNVENMA
+1591 
-1599 GMFESCYNL
+1599 
-1608 ISVDVSGFN
+1608 
-1617 TSKVKNMCGMFCESP
+1617 
-1632 NLTSID
+1632 
-1638 VSGFDTSEVIDM
+1638 
-1650 SDMFTECKSLI
+1650 
-1661 NLDVS
+1661 
-1666 GFVTSK
+1666 
-1672 ATNISGMFGRCISLE
+1672 
-1687 TLNLRKFNTANVS
+1687 
-1700 DMSKMFECD
+1700 
-1709 SLLTTI
+1709 
-1715 YVGEGWSTENISTE
+1715 
-1729 DAGANMFR
+1729 
-1737 KCTALVGGE
+1737 
-1746 GTTYDENH
+1746 TYDENH
-1754 VDYTYAR
+1754 VDYAYAH
-1761 IDGGVSNPGYLTV
+1761 IDGGSSNPGYLSGAGQAV
-1774 ISAIEEPYAVLNEDN
+1774 PYAVLNEDN

-1796 DDQKAAR
+1796 DDQKAKQNGMSVGPFTESSQKGWYYQSEFIEQVIFDESFANCTTITSTSWWFNACTSLTTITGLENLKTDNVTNMSCMFYECYELTSLDLNGFNTSMVTDMGGMFYGCSGLTSLDVSGFNTSNVTMMANMFGGCSGLTSLNVSEFDTSKATNMSFMFSYCHGLTSLDLSGFNTANVTLMTHMFLDCISLKTIYVGEGWSTEKILSEEDGTGMFNGCTKLIGGAGTVFDNSHTDYTFAHIDGGLTNPGYFTDKEPYAVLSENNTVLTFYYDNQKVTRSGMSIGLFTAADEREWDEQCENIVKVEFDGSFANCTTITSTSYWFYGFKNLTNIKDLENLKTDNVEDMSYMFFWCESLTSLDVSNFNTSKVTDMGALFWRCSSLTNLDVSGFDTSNATNMSEMFFDCSSLISLDVSGFDTSNATNIEGIFWNCESLTSLDVSGFDTSKATDMSSMFYGCQSLTSLDVSGFDTSNAITLDYMFADCESLTNLDVSGFDTSKATRMASMFGGYWGCSNLVNLDLSNFNTANVTDMYEMFRNCSSLVSLDLSSFNTANVNNMHQMFLSCSSLTTIYVGEGWTTENVTTSEMFKHCPDLVGGRGTTYDANHIGIEYAHIDGGTSNPGYLTDINGPLPYAVLSENNTILTFYYDDQKATR

-2025 ASDETWAKLQSRIEY
+2025 ASEETWAKLQSRIEY

-2107 ETWDELKATIEYGT
+2107 ETWEELKATIEYGT

-2345 AAEIVLTDATG
+2345 ASEIVLTDATG

-2531 TTHRASTRS
+2531 TTHSAGTRS
-2540 FITLESLG
+2540 FITLESIG

>member
-29 YAVLSGDHTVLTFFY
+29 YAVLSNDHTVLTFFY
-44 DNDKESQGGMDVGP
+44 DNDKESQGGMDIGP

-68 EYCESIEQVVF
+68 EYCENIEQVVF
-79 VEAFANYT
+79 VEAFAGCEAI
-87 PTSTS
+87 TSTR
-92 YWFDGFTNLTQIDGL
+92 YWFQNFTNLTTIIGL
-107 ENLKTNNV
+107 GNLKTNNV

-290 VSNFNTA
+290 ISNFNTA
-297 NVTAMGS
+297 HVTNMGS

-427 SNATNLSS
+427 SNATNLSA

-501 GLNTENVTNMG
+501 GLNTVNVTNMG

-691 IESGAGMFIGCTALV
+691 IESGAGMFTGCTALV
-706 GGAGTE
+706 GGAGTT
-712 YNANHVDYTYA
+712 YDANHVDYTYA
-723 RVDGGATNPGYFT
+723 RVDGGATNPGYF
-736 DPNQPVPYAVLNEG
+736 
-750 NTVLTFYYDNQKV
+750 
-763 TRGGMS
+763 
-769 VGPFT
+769 
-774 FDENTGTVNSGWDE
+774 
-788 QRENIEQVVFDE
+788 
-800 SFANCTTITSTSL
+800 
-813 WFYNFTKLTTIKDL
+813 
-827 DNLKT
+827 
-832 SNATDM
+832 
-838 STMFALC
+838 
-845 SNLTSLNVSG
+845 
-855 FDTSKATNM
+855 
-864 FGMFAVCSSLTNLD
+864 
-878 LSSFNTSNVTNMSSM
+878 
-893 FYNCSSLTTIYVG
+893 
-906 EEWSTEKI
+906 
-914 TSEESGADMFSE
+914 
-926 CTALVGGA
+926 
-934 STTYDDNHIDYTYAH
+934 
-949 IDGGTTHPG
+949 
-958 YLTDPNQPVPY
+958 TDPNQPVPY

-1761 IDGGVSNPGYLTV
+1761 IDGGTSNPGYLTD
-1774 ISAIEEPYAVLNEDN
+1774 INGPLPYAVLSENN
-1789 SVLTFYY
+1789 TILTFYY
-1796 DDQKAAR
+1796 DDQKATR

-1964 TIYVGDGWTT
+1964 TIYVGEEWTT
-1974 KKVTESAQMFEKSP
+1974 ENVTESGEMFEKSP

-2025 ASDETWAKLQSRIEY
+2025 ASEETWAKLQSRIEY
-2040 GTDVLA
+2040 GTDVLS

-2062 DEALQNANQM
+2062 DEALQSANQM
-2072 YKIHEASEDEVLH
+2072 YNIHTASEDEVLH

-2092 RINDV
+2092 RIQEV

-2107 ETWDELKATIEYGT
+2107 ETWEELKATIEYGT

-2159 EEVLNMIDELNWRIK
+2159 EDVLNMIDELNWRIK

-2186 EAWAELNKAVETGE
+2186 EAWAELNKAVEAGE

-2300 AIVWNADNALTADM
+2300 AIVWDADNALTADM